1 METKYKT
8 LFFLERS
15 CFYKFVYSTE
25 TMLFLY
31 FSIQCESHSL
41 NWEARRDLTVADSD
55 IGNNYYS
62 ATKNCC
68 QMLAHFRVYKIS
80 SVDFVMS
87 GALCQWLT
95 SANSAVWPLL

>member
-41 NWEARRDLTVADSD
+41 NWGARRDLTVAD
-55 IGNNYYS
+55 NYYS
-62 ATKNCC
+62 ATKNCF

-80 SVDFVMS
+80 S
-87 GALCQWLT
+87 GIL
-95 SANSAVWPLL
+95 